1 MELVDAGAM
10 DVADTADAADG
21 VDSGNGF
28 LRCFGRQMKLLREAA
43 GLTQA
48 ELGARVGYGEALI
61 ASVEQGRRIP
71 KPELVD
77 AVDRVLGAGGVLAAM
92 KGELEKARY
101 PGFFRQFVQLEAEA
115 LELHAYDVLLVNGL
129 LQCEEY
135 ARAVFEM
142 WRPLLDEA
150 TVEQRLAARL
160 SRQKIF
166 AREPAPLMSFVIEEA
181 ALQRP
186 LGGRRVLRAQLEQL
200 LLVGHQRNVEIQVMP
215 TDRDEHA
222 SLSGPFTLLLA
233 KSRRRMGYV
242 EAQSQSVVHSD
253 PAKVQNLEATYGVL
267 RAQALTP
274 KESLGWIERL
284 LGEL

>member
-1 MELVDAGAM
+1 M

>member
-1 MELVDAGAM
+1 MDLMDETGGTVD
-10 DVADTADAADG
+10 TADG
-21 VDSGNGF
+21 VDPGNGF

-48 ELGARVGYGEALI
+48 ELGAQVGYGEAQI

-77 AVDRVLGAGGVLAAM
+77 AVDRVVGGGGVLVAM
-92 KGELEKARY
+92 KGEVGRARY
-101 PGFFRQFVQLEAEA
+101 PGFFREFVRLEAEA
-115 LELHAYDVLLVNGL
+115 VELHAYDALLVNGL

-160 SRQKIF
+160 SRHEIF
-166 AREPAPLMSFVIEEA
+166 ARRPAPLLSFVIEEA
-181 ALQRP
+181 VLRRP
-186 LGGRRVLRAQLEQL
+186 LGGREVLRAQLEQL

-215 TDRDEHA
+215 LDRDEHA
-222 SLSGPFTLLLA
+222 SLAGPFTLLLT
-233 KSRRRMGYV
+233 KSRRRMAYV

-253 PAKVQNLEATYGVL
+253 PAKVQNLEATYGIL

>member
-1 MELVDAGAM
+1 MDLMDGTRGGTVDTG
-10 DVADTADAADG
+10 DG
-21 VDSGNGF
+21 VDPGNGF

-48 ELGARVGYGEALI
+48 ELGVQVGYGEAQI

-77 AVDRVLGAGGVLAAM
+77 AVDRVVGGGGVLVAM
-92 KGELEKARY
+92 KGEVSKARY
-101 PGFFRQFVQLEAEA
+101 PGFFREFVRLEAESV
-115 LELHAYDVLLVNGL
+115 ELHAYDALLVNGL

-142 WRPLLDEA
+142 WRPLLDET
-150 TVEQRLAARL
+150 TVEQRLVARL
-160 SRQKIF
+160 SRHEIF
-166 AREPAPLMSFVIEEA
+166 ARRPAPLLSFVIEEA
-181 ALQRP
+181 VLRRP
-186 LGGRRVLRAQLEQL
+186 LGGREVLRAQLEQL

-215 TDRDEHA
+215 LHRDEHA
-222 SLSGPFTLLLA
+222 SLAGPFTLLLT
-233 KSRRRMGYV
+233 KSRRRMAYV

-253 PAKVQNLEATYGVL
+253 PAKVQNLEATYGIL